1 VGDSKT
7 RKLYEMY
14 NSSAIVSAA
23 RLNPGVGSV
32 AVNER
37 HASKWDKK
45 VEVMTNGTAIMVPCK
60 VSTTGWK
67 YVT

>member
-1 VGDSKT
+1 MDKDRKQLAVNLKSHRLHGNVGDSKT

-23 RLNPGVGSV
+23 RLLPGNGSV

-37 HASKWDKK
+37 HASKWSKK
-45 VEVMTNGTAIMVPCK
+45 VD
-60 VSTTGWK
+60 
-67 YVT
+67 